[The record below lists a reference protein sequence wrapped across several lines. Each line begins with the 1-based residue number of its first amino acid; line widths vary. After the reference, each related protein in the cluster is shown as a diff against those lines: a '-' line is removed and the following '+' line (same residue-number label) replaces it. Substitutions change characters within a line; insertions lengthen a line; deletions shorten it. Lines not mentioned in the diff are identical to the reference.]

1 VTARRAVLALL
12 LLAGCEAS
20 PQPFRGRPG
29 ATARRLAAPP
39 AYRVSVLASSDAL
52 LSETRASSYATNLAG
67 ALTEQEI
74 PAVAGDPWPLDWRV
88 VVKAVR
94 EGNAVLLRYELLD
107 GDGTSLGERG
117 GARIAAARWTSA
129 DEALLAEV
137 ARRDAPEVALLVA
150 RADAARRA
158 LDPESVIARAGAP
171 RVQVVPVRGAP
182 GDGNAM
188 LTARFSDFLTQLGFL
203 PQDVASGAGFA
214 VQGSVSLTPP
224 VRGVQRVEIIW
235 IVTRADGYELGR
247 VAQLNEVPA
256 GMLNGPWGDVAF
268 AAAQDAA
275 GGVRDVL
282 TNAGAAPAAPR

>member
-1 VTARRAVLALL
+1 VTARRALLALL

-39 AYRVSVLASSDAL
+39 AYRVAVPASADAL
-52 LSETRASSYATNLAG
+52 LSETRAASYAENLAG

-88 VVKAVR
+88 IVTAER
-94 EGNAVLLRYELLD
+94 QGNAVLLRYELRD
-107 GDGTSLGERG
+107 GDGSSLGARG
-117 GARIAAARWTSA
+117 GARVPAARWSSA
-129 DEALLAEV
+129 DEQLLAEV

-188 LTARFSDFLTQLGFL
+188 LTARFAEFLVQLGFL

-214 VQGSVSLTPP
+214 VQGSVSVTPP
-224 VRGVQRVEIIW
+224 ARGVQRVEIVW

-268 AAAQDAA
+268 AAAQEAA

-282 TNAGAAPAAPR
+282 TNAGAAPGPR